1 MGIFQERVLE
11 WVAHPFSSR
20 CFRHR
25 NWIRVSCTAG
35 GIFTS
40 WPTRAAPCGTQH
52 TDWFED
58 TEKSW
63 HPCGKAYLILVCD
76 PFNVLLTSVCL
87 YFCWGFFAYSL
98 LRVFFFFFVYMFVS
112 DTGLWFSLFC
122 VWSLC
127 LILVSGWQWP
137 HKFGSV
143 ASLVFFGVVSEGWVF
158 SPPNVWKNL
167 PVKPSVH
174 SSLLVVSDPSRPDG
188 LQPTRLLSAWDFTD
202 KNTGVG
208 GHFLLVLDFL
218 VFGHIYI

>member
-52 TDWFED
+52 TDWSED

-98 LRVFFFFFVYMFVS
+98 LRVFFFFFLYICSWVILAC
-112 DTGLWFSLFC
+112 D
-122 VWSLC
+122 SLC
-127 LILVSGWQWP
+127 FVCGLFVWFWYQGDSDLI
-137 HKFGSV
+137 
-143 ASLVFFGVVSEGWVF
+143 SLGVL
-158 SPPNVWKNL
+158 L
-167 PVKPSVH
+167 P
-174 SSLLVVSDPSRPDG
+174 LY
-188 LQPTRLLSAWDFTD
+188 
-202 KNTGVG
+202 
-208 GHFLLVLDFL
+208 FLE
-218 VFGHIYI
+218 